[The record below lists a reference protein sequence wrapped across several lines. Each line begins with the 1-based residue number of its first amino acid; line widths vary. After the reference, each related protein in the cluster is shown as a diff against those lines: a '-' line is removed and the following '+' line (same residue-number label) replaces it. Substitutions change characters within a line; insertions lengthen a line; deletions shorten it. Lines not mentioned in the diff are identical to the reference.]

1 MKLFEPYIPQ
11 ILAIFGKAR
20 DAQIK
25 KKVSDVAL
33 SEEDQNISLHV
44 DGLKN
49 TASIL
54 KDAARGSPRASDE
67 HWNDV

>member
-20 DAQIK
+20 QTEK
-25 KKVSDVAL
+25 SNKTSDL
-33 SEEDQNISLHV
+33 ELDKNDQEVSLHV

-49 TASIL
+49 TADIM
-54 KDAARGSPRASDE
+54 KDAATGSPRASDE
-67 HWNDV
+67 HWDEL